1 LALAEVKM
9 LLADKR
15 LSAKLFKPMKYKA
28 FVFNGSA
35 EESLF
40 SEYFGLASAAFSL
53 DSGFSDFS
61 GIFCFSDKGEEL
73 LICS

>member
-15 LSAKLFKPMKYKA
+15 LSAKLFMPMKYKA
-28 FVFNGSA
+28 LVFNGSA
-35 EESLF
+35 EEPLF
-40 SEYFGLASAAFSL
+40 SESFGLASEAFSL
-53 DSGFSDFS
+53 DSGFS